1 MEKRK
6 AAATSEFSAAE
17 IGALAHLYRAEVYRS
32 TIWRTRLDTTT
43 NWAVVTLGVA
53 LSITFASPGASAM
66 PLLIVGVLIVLFVAL
81 EARRY
86 RYFNVWRARSRWLE
100 KHFYAPML
108 ADGDL
113 HTEED
118 WQGVLANDY
127 LHPAYHI
134 DFVTALARRV
144 RRNYLWI
151 LAIQSLAYVGKLV
164 IHPIPVQSFAGFVNR
179 AAIGPVPG
187 AVVLLLGAVYCGTA
201 AGLAYWVAHADA
213 RRAKRRGANADA
225 MG

>member
-1 MEKRK
+1 MDKRTAT
-6 AAATSEFSAAE
+6 AASEFSIAE
-17 IGALAHLYRAEVYRS
+17 IGAIAHLYRAEVYRS

-53 LSITFASPGASAM
+53 LSIAFASPGASPM
-66 PLLIVGVLIVLFVAL
+66 PLLIVGVLILLFVAL

-86 RYFNVWRARSRWLE
+86 RYFNVWRARSRWME

-108 ADGDL
+108 TDGDL

-127 LHPAYHI
+127 LRPAYHI
-134 DFVTALARRV
+134 GFMTALARRV

-151 LAIQSLAYVGKLV
+151 LAIQALAYVGKLV
-164 IHPIPVQSFAGFVNR
+164 IHPFPVQSFVGFVNR

-187 AVVLLLGAVYCGTA
+187 GVVLFLGVIYCSAG
-201 AGLAYWVAHADA
+201 AGLAFWVAHTD
-213 RRAKRRGANADA
+213 AKRARDRGANAEA

>member
-53 LSITFASPGASAM
+53 LTITFASPGASAM
-66 PLLIVGVLIVLFVAL
+66 PLLIVGVLILLFVAL
-81 EARRY
+81 EPRGY

-108 ADGDL
+108 TDGDL

-118 WQGVLANDY
+118 WQGILANDY
-127 LHPAYHI
+127 LHPVYHI

-151 LAIQSLAYVGKLV
+151 LAIQALAYIGKLV
-164 IHPIPVQSFAGFVNR
+164 IHPVPVQSFAGFVNR

-187 AVVLLLGAVYCGTA
+187 GVVLFLGAVYCATA
-201 AGLAYWVAHADA
+201 AGLAYWVANADA
-213 RRAKRRGANADA
+213 QRAKDRGANAEA